1 MELLSSNIIELL
13 TYIEEVEKLKRKPTY
28 IVPNDFFV
36 GHLADLKGLPELQA
50 NLLESDGGEV
60 WLRIPRLQEIAP
72 PEPLQALLGWVTLS
86 KSPDKAP
93 TLKESLV
100 IPDGRKAQV
109 LELKDFPELQGLFD
123 QYVEYLWTPWSQVE
137 RLRRKTIA
145 LYNKLFSLYQTLS
158 VDGAENPIELVWGLG
173 LAVWK
178 LERAASRVEHPLLTQ
193 ACEIRL
199 DPATFAL
206 NIGPRDVDTKIELDC
221 YAEMELP
228 GVLTLEALWREMQAK
243 QAASVNPFEP
253 STYENILKAG
263 VAHLDPSGRY
273 RPCEDQYAVPAP
285 TENLL
290 VSDRWVV
297 FARKRSADIFLED
310 VRRLKKKVAD
320 GASIPPVIG
329 AFVQPGDS
337 QVRRQPEVAFRGLS
351 TSASG
356 TGVRELYFPLPYNEE
371 QVSIIR
377 KLESN
382 DGVVVQGPPGTGKT
396 HTIANVICHFLA
408 QGKRVLVTSKGDTA
422 LAVLQEKLPE
432 RIRPLSVALLADEK
446 DGMKQFEH
454 SIGKIASE
462 VSSLRPDLLQANIAN
477 YEARLNELHARI
489 SAVDHAIGADAAQ
502 NMQTYV
508 FQGSEVNPEELAKRV
523 MSQFDDHQWFD
534 DSLPEVSEEPPLT
547 DEDMAALR
555 EARFAVALDLHYIQ
569 CSLPEPSKL
578 PRWEELLTLHKDILR
593 ARHIDAQVDSGAVHA
608 LKDSSVKTFEAAKTL
623 IDTLTDYI
631 SLHGK
636 VLAHPAGQ
644 LLRNRF
650 RETQADDVLL
660 KSLYELKDLMTRLEE
675 GRKQLLTRAISVPEG
690 AEKQQDFQ
698 AALQRLVDGKSAFA
712 LPFGK
717 GDARKLVAAVTVAG
731 AAPATPEHWKL
742 VQKTVA
748 WRQAASREI
757 ARYASVSVEF
767 GLTPANGAALDAG
780 VKHAHE
786 QLALVDQVRELVFR
800 LEREVLFGA
809 VAGVFGTALATGL
822 GDDYE
827 SQLPELIQS
836 LNAHLDK
843 GRLGYALSRLSEF
856 RTLLDGKSGQIAIQ
870 LKRFLSE
877 QVGSDVDELSL
888 RTSWL
893 AMVEEAKRLQVIKP
907 HMEVIARCGRQLAE
921 AGAVKWA
928 KRIQTEPPSTDFDP
942 VIPTKWRD
950 AWTWRIAFQLLE
962 RIDVH
967 SRMRGRFEERKAL
980 TSQLAR
986 TYQDL
991 VAERTWRGVYE
1002 NSPPSIRQALQ
1013 GYLTSVQA
1021 MGSGTGIRAVRH
1033 RKNAREAMARAYQAV
1048 PCWVLPQWRVS
1059 ETLPAELGLF
1069 DLVVVDEASQSD
1081 IWALPALMRGKKL
1094 LVVGDHKQVSPLV
1107 VGMPEQKIV
1116 DIQRRFLDA
1125 QPHGRYMTPDSSIY
1139 DLARVIFAGNSV
1151 MLKEHFRCVPAI
1163 IEYSN
1168 REFYEGEI
1176 RPLRVPKA
1184 NERLDPPLVDVVVK
1198 GGFRTG
1204 DANPPEAEAIVQQ
1217 IEAIIKDGLM
1227 AGRTLGVVTLLGSEQ
1242 AKLIHDMVNQR
1253 IPAEQIIAR
1262 KITVGPPP
1270 LFQGRERD
1278 IMLVSM
1284 VLQAGDRT
1292 ASNILA
1298 QQQRFNVALS
1308 RARDRIYLFRS
1319 VHDEAFP
1326 ADSLSGRLLRH
1337 FRQPFT
1343 QDEGLVAA
1351 SRELCES
1358 GFEQEVFDELTR
1370 RGYRVRPQVPCGGY
1384 RIDMVVEGKE
1394 GRRLAI
1400 ECDGDRYH
1408 GPGQWAD
1415 DMSRQRVLERAG
1427 WVFWRCFA
1435 SSFVR
1440 RRQEVLG
1447 DLWSTLERLY
1457 IEPMSEGEQ
1466 GASSS
1471 AWVHRIE
1478 ADPYGLEKADET
1490 LVTEE
1495 EGD

>member
-1 MELLSSNIIELL
+1 MQLLSSNVIELL

-28 IVPNDFFV
+28 LVPGDFFV
-36 GHLADLKGLPELQA
+36 GHLGDLKGLPELQS
-50 NLLESDGGEV
+50 NLIESDGGEV

-72 PEPLQALLGWVTLS
+72 PELLSDLDGWVTLS
-86 KSPDKAP
+86 KSPDKGP
-93 TLKESLV
+93 LLKENRA
-100 IPDGRKAQV
+100 IRDGQQV
-109 LELKDFPELQGLFD
+109 QELALKDFPHLKFMFS
-123 QYVEYLWTPWSQVE
+123 QYLEHLWTPWSQVE
-137 RLRRKTIA
+137 KLRRKTIA

-158 VDGAENPIELVWGLG
+158 VDGAENPVELVWGLG

-178 LERAASRVEHPLLTQ
+178 MEKAPSRVEHPLLTQ

-206 NIGPRDVDTKIELDC
+206 NIGPRDVDTRIELDC

-228 GVLTLEALWREMQAK
+228 GVLPLEALWREMQSK
-243 QAASVNPFEP
+243 QAASVNPFDS
-253 STYENILKAG
+253 STYENILKAA

-273 RPCEDQYAVPAP
+273 LLCESQFAVPAP
-285 TENLL
+285 SEQLL

-320 GASIPPVIG
+320 GAAIPPVIG

-337 QVRRQPEVAFRGLS
+337 LVRIQPEVSFRGLS
-351 TSASG
+351 TSISG
-356 TGVRELYFPLPYNEE
+356 AGVRELYFPLPYNEE
-371 QVSIIR
+371 QVSIVR

-454 SIGKIASE
+454 SIEKIASE
-462 VSSLRPDLLQANIAN
+462 VSALRPEQLQSNIAN
-477 YEARLNELHARI
+477 FETQLNELHARV
-489 SAVDHAIGADAAQ
+489 SAVDQAIATYAAQ

-508 FQGSEVNPEELAKRV
+508 YQGREVNPEELAKRV
-523 MSQFDDHQWFD
+523 MSQYEEHQWFD
-534 DSLPEVSEEPPLT
+534 DSLPEDADAPPLT
-547 DEDMAALR
+547 EDDVVALR
-555 EARFAVALDLHYIQ
+555 KARLAVGLDLHYLQ
-569 CSLPEPSKL
+569 SSLPEPSLL
-578 PRWEELLTLHKDILR
+578 PTWEELLSLHKDILR

-608 LKDSSVKTFEAAKTL
+608 LKDSSVKTFEAARTL
-623 IDTLTDYI
+623 TDTLTEYI
-631 SLHGK
+631 SLHAK
-636 VLAHPAGQ
+636 VQNHPAGRV
-644 LLRNRF
+644 LRDRF
-650 RETQADDVLL
+650 RDMQADDVLL
-660 KSLYELKDLMTRLEE
+660 KSLYELKELVEKLED
-675 GRKQLLTRAISVPEG
+675 GRKVLLTKAIVMPDA
-690 AEKQQDFQ
+690 AEMHQDFLG
-698 AALQRLVDGKSAFA
+698 AVQRLVDGKSAFA

-717 GDARKLVAAVTVAG
+717 SDARKMAASVSIAG
-731 AAPATPEHWKL
+731 GAPSSSEQWKL
-742 VQKTVA
+742 VQKTVV
-748 WRQAASREI
+748 WRLAARREI
-757 ARYASVSVEF
+757 AKFSTVAAEF
-767 GLTPANGAALDAG
+767 GLAAASGAPLDVG
-780 VKHAHE
+780 VKQAYE
-786 QLALVDQVRELVFR
+786 QFALVDQVHELVFR
-800 LEREVLFGA
+800 LEREVLSGA
-809 VAGVFGTALATGL
+809 VAGVFGTAHANNL
-822 GDDYE
+822 GEDYE
-827 SQLPELIQS
+827 SKLPALLQS

-856 RTLLDGKSGQIAIQ
+856 RASLDRSSGHITIQ
-870 LKRFLSE
+870 LKKFLSD
-877 QVGSDVDELSL
+877 QIGSDTDERSL
-888 RTSWL
+888 RAGWAAL
-893 AMVEEAKRLQVIKP
+893 VDEAKRLQSMKP
-907 HMEVIARCGRQLAE
+907 HFGVIAQSGRVLSE
-921 AGAVKWA
+921 AGALKWA
-928 KRIQTEPPSTDFDP
+928 KRIQTEAPSKDSDTLTP
-942 VIPTKWRD
+942 SNWKD

-962 RIDVH
+962 RIDAH
-967 SRMRGRFEERKAL
+967 SRMRGLFDERRSL
-980 TSQLAR
+980 TTRLSK

-991 VAERTWRGVYE
+991 VAEKTWLGVYQ

-1013 GYLTSVQA
+1013 GYLNSVQA
-1021 MGSGTGIRAVRH
+1021 MGAGTGVRAIRH
-1033 RKNAREAMARAYQAV
+1033 RKNAREAMSRAYQAV

-1116 DIQRRFLDA
+1116 DIQRRFLEA

-1176 RPLRVPKA
+1176 RALRVPKS
-1184 NERLDPPLVDVVVK
+1184 NERLDPPLIDVFVK
-1198 GGFRTG
+1198 GGYRKG
-1204 DANPPEAEAIVQQ
+1204 DVNRPEAEAIVQQ
-1217 IEAIIKDGLM
+1217 IEAIINDYSVS
-1227 AGRTLGVVTLLGSEQ
+1227 GRTIGVVTLLGSAQ
-1242 AKLIHDMVNQR
+1242 AKEIHDLVNRR
-1253 IPAEQIIAR
+1253 ISAEQIIAR
-1262 KITVGPPP
+1262 RITVGPPP

-1284 VLQAGDRT
+1284 VLQNGDNT
-1292 ASNILA
+1292 AANMLA

-1308 RARDRIYLFRS
+1308 RARDRTYLFRS
-1319 VHDEAFP
+1319 VQDDAFSP
-1326 ADSLSGRLLRH
+1326 DSLSGRLLRH
-1337 FRQPFT
+1337 FRQPFS
-1343 QDEGLVAA
+1343 QDEKVVAA

-1358 GFEQEVFDELTR
+1358 AFEEEVFDELTR
-1370 RGYRVRPQVPCGGY
+1370 RGFRVRPQVPCGGY

-1394 GRRLAI
+1394 GRRLAV

-1408 GPGQWAD
+1408 GPGQWGE
-1415 DMSRQRVLERAG
+1415 DMARQRVLERAG

-1440 RRQEVLG
+1440 RRGEVLA
-1447 DLWSTLERLY
+1447 DLWSTLERLR
-1457 IEPMSEGEQ
+1457 IEPMTGDDN
-1466 GASSS
+1466 GAANSV
-1471 AWVHRIE
+1471 WVKRVE
-1478 ADPYGLEKADET
+1478 ADPYRLEQIDER
-1490 LVTEE
+1490 LAAAE
-1495 EGD
+1495 EGE